1 MRNSSLDEWEG
12 AEDVRRLK
20 PYTEA
25 VDLRKQM
32 VGERF
37 LREEVVPRGKMDCK
51 GVKML
56 A

>member
-1 MRNSSLDEWEG
+1 VRNSSLDEREG

-25 VDLRKQM
+25 VDPRKRM
-32 VGERF
+32 VGERS
-37 LREEVVPRGKMDCK
+37 LRAEVTLRGVMDCK
-51 GVKML
+51 EVKML